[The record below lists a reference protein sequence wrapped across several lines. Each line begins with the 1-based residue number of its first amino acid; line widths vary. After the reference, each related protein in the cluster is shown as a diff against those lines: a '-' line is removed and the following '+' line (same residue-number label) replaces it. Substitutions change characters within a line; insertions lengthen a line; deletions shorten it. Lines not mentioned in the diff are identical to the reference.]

1 VITTGATRNQVEI
14 PIHIDERIDTKEG
27 GLHLSLAS
35 SLIPQLQLP
44 AAKVLDPDQLPFL
57 EPAASQLLL
66 AANLQEVGTASNQTF
81 SEFNPKQRARD
92 AFVALQ
98 KLQRPDGG
106 LGTWP
111 QAKESDPWLT
121 PYAAQAIA
129 RGRQV
134 YPDLVPAGLQ
144 LDKLQTYMQG
154 YLANPSQGSVCANQ
168 PLCRSQLRLEML
180 LGLDALGDRRAD
192 FLGDIVN
199 DRSKLDW
206 IAQIR
211 LATYL
216 SQLPQWQ
223 AEAASQFQQIQPT
236 IYQTGRASTVNLPA
250 SWRWLDQP
258 AVYQAQALR
267 LYIAQKADPA
277 EIDRLLQALLDLRR
291 QGTWS
296 GTYANAQAVSALV
309 AYSQLEP
316 APPNFTAKASLA
328 NRSIAEQKFQGNQ
341 KLETKVDVPMARLP
355 RGQQTLKLSKSGTGL
370 LHYLTALRYQPTGVP
385 AGRLNGLRVTR
396 YLRLAN
402 QAEVLATFGLAAA
415 AEPITVEAG
424 QVFDVGVE
432 VIADHPVNHVVIDDL
447 LPAGFEAV
455 DTQFQTSTAYFQP
468 LQDSWEIDYQTIH
481 RDRISSYASSLDPGV
496 YNLHYLV
503 RAITPG
509 TYTWPGAEAHLQ
521 YAPEEFG
528 RTTAAKLVVK

>member
-1 VITTGATRNQVEI
+1 
-14 PIHIDERIDTKEG
+14 
-27 GLHLSLAS
+27 
-35 SLIPQLQLP
+35 
-44 AAKVLDPDQLPFL
+44 
-57 EPAASQLLL
+57 
-66 AANLQEVGTASNQTF
+66 
-81 SEFNPKQRARD
+81 
-92 AFVALQ
+92 
-98 KLQRPDGG
+98 
-106 LGTWP
+106 
-111 QAKESDPWLT
+111 
-121 PYAAQAIA
+121 
-129 RGRQV
+129 
-134 YPDLVPAGLQ
+134 
-144 LDKLQTYMQG
+144 MQG
-154 YLANPSQGSVCANQ
+154 YLANPSQGKVCANPSSNQ
-168 PLCRSQLRLEML
+168 TANQTLCRSQLRLEML

-199 DRSKLDW
+199 ERSQLDR

-216 SQLPQWQ
+216 SQFPQWQ
-223 AEAASQFQQIQPT
+223 AEAAAQFRQIQQT
-236 IYQTGRASTVNLPA
+236 IYQTGRASTVNLPE

-258 AVYQAQALR
+258 AVYQAEALR
-267 LYIAQKADPA
+267 LYIAQKADSA
-277 EIDRLLQALLDLRR
+277 DLDRLLQALLDLRR
-291 QGTWS
+291 QGIWS

-316 APPNFTAKASLA
+316 APPNFTAKANLA
-328 NRSIAEQKFQGNQ
+328 NQTIAEQRFQGNQ
-341 KLETKVDVPMARLP
+341 KLETKVDVPMARLA

-370 LHYLTALRYQPTGVP
+370 LHYLTTLRYQPTGVP

-396 YLRLAN
+396 YLRPAN
-402 QAEVLATFGLAAA
+402 QAEVLSTFGIAAA
-415 AEPITVEAG
+415 TEPITVEAG

-468 LQDSWEIDYQTIH
+468 LQDNWEIDYQTIH
-481 RDRISSYASSLDPGV
+481 RDRISSYADSLAPGV

-509 TYTWPGAEAHLQ
+509 TYIWPGAEAHLQ